1 MEDKKIKS
9 KISPKLENAD
19 KGFHYTVTD
28 EQIKEHKKRSVKEI
42 FEWLEKT
49 SKFIYEMQ
57 TPEERERMR
66 KAKNF

>member
-1 MEDKKIKS
+1 MKS

-19 KGFHYTVTD
+19 KGFHYTVSE
-28 EQIKEHKKRSVKEI
+28 EQIKEHQKRSVKEI

-66 KAKNF
+66 KAKNI

>member
-1 MEDKKIKS
+1 MKVPETI
-9 KISPKLENAD
+9 IIPIAENAN

-28 EQIKEHKKRSVKEI
+28 EQIREHQKRSVKEI

-49 SKFIYEMQ
+49 NKFIHSIQ

-66 KAKNF
+66 KAKNL